1 MANNRPKKV
10 MCVISAILVDIDSIQ
25 GQNRKF
31 YIQID
36 LSCHE
41 DSNEIVFFLF
51 PAITGSTSGRGRKK
65 RISWR
70 PYNMPI
76 IRKQILC

>member
-10 MCVISAILVDIDSIQ
+10 MWVISAILVDIDSIQ

-36 LSCHE
+36 LSYHE
-41 DSNEIVFFLF
+41 DSNEIIFYF
-51 PAITGSTSGRGRKK
+51 R
-65 RISWR
+65 
-70 PYNMPI
+70 
-76 IRKQILC
+76 